1 MTLRNNNNKR
11 NAAPSMTEANFSIAN
26 RQNLTEAINKAQL
39 SLPTQALFNKKL
51 NFKIL

>member
-1 MTLRNNNNKR
+1 MTLRNNNSKR
-11 NAAPSMTEANFSIAN
+11 NAAPSMTEANFPIAN
-26 RQNLTEAINKAQL
+26 RQKLTGDINKAQL